1 MKYEEMNKRNID
13 SGLYS
18 VASFVSGPDT
28 YEVTSDADR
37 DDACLSSMN
46 ATLRVYDIHEECT
59 CEHPFRVEM
68 ETDYAIDFN
77 VIGCFRNYLEE
88 ADQFDKMD
96 LMEIIQGDNA
106 LEIDTTDPDGNPITL
121 NVMPEL

>member
-1 MKYEEMNKRNID
+1 MNYEEMNKRNID
-13 SGLYS
+13 SGLYP
-18 VASFVSGPDT
+18 VTSFVDGPDT
-28 YEVTSDADR
+28 YEVTSDDNR
-37 DDACLSSMN
+37 DDACLAGMN
-46 ATLRVYDIHEECT
+46 AALRVYDIHEECT

-77 VIGCFRNYLEE
+77 VISCFRNYLEE
-88 ADQFDKMD
+88 ADQSDKMD
-96 LMEIIQGDNA
+96 LMEIIQSDNA

>member
-1 MKYEEMNKRNID
+1 MKYEEMNKQNID
-13 SGLYS
+13 SGLYP
-18 VASFVSGPDT
+18 VTSFVDGPDT

-37 DDACLSSMN
+37 DNESLSSMD

-77 VIGCFRNYLEE
+77 VISCFRNYLEE
-88 ADQFDKMD
+88 ADQSDKMD
-96 LMEIIQGDNA
+96 LMEIIESGNA
-106 LEIDTTDPDGNPITL
+106 LDVDTTDPDGNPITL
-121 NVMPEL
+121 SVMPNL

>member
-1 MKYEEMNKRNID
+1 MNYEEMNNRNID

-18 VASFVSGPDT
+18 VTSFVDGPDT
-28 YEVTSDADR
+28 YEVTSDDNR
-37 DDACLSSMN
+37 DDACLAEMN

-77 VIGCFRNYLEE
+77 VISCFRNYLEE
-88 ADQFDKMD
+88 ADQSDKMD
-96 LMEIIQGDNA
+96 LMEIIQSDNA